1 MEKSDLFGST
11 FDCTCGRRHH
21 IEPREVIYAPDAP
34 ERLAAACASLTAG
47 RRVAVLM
54 DVRTRA
60 AAGAD
65 VAQAFADAGWQ
76 VGELLVEDPA
86 EGVSPRCDD
95 VTRRELVGRLDR
107 PDLVCPVGGGVI
119 NDMGKWIAMDHSL
132 PYVCFA
138 TAASMNGYASS
149 NISPTIDG
157 VKRLVYGRAP
167 VIVASAPD
175 VLRDA
180 PGELTASGLGDV
192 LAKSVSSADWY
203 LNHLLFGD
211 YYCER
216 SVGLI
221 AEIEPMYLE
230 HPEAIRDRQPEA
242 IAALFQALLLTGAA
256 MTMAETSSPSSGAEH
271 LIGHCLDMMSSVDG
285 APHDLHGRQ
294 VGLGTIIASEL
305 YRRVLAVESPEFAE
319 PAEAIDTPFW
329 GRIAHEV
336 EAEYVE
342 KIPRLGAAREKLSK
356 GGEWDKLRQAL
367 GAMVRPPERT
377 RDCLAAAGGAYR
389 AEHIGC
395 PSKRLLAALTHAHE
409 IRSRFTV
416 LDLARLTGVL
426 PAAAQE
432 ILEQWS

>member
-95 VTRRELVGRLDR
+95 VTRRELEGRLDR

-175 VLRDA
+175 VLQEA

-203 LNHLLFGD
+203 ANHLLFGD
-211 YYCER
+211 FYCPR
-216 SVGLI
+216 SVALV
-221 AEIEPMYLE
+221 EDIEPMYLD
-230 HPEAIRDRQPEA
+230 HPAELAGGEGEAVE
-242 IAALFQALLLTGAA
+242 ALFAALLLTGVA

-305 YRRVLAVESPEFAE
+305 YRRVLVVESPEFAE

-356 GGEWDKLRQAL
+356 GGEWDRLRQAL

-395 PSKRLLAALTHAHE
+395 PPDRLLAALTHAHE